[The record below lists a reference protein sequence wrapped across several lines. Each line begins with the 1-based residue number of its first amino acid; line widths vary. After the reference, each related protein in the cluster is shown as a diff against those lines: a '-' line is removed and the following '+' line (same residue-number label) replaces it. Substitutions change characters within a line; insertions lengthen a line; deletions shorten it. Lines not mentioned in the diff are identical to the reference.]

1 MNDLIMLILSFAG
14 VAIISVLLTVLIL
27 KKRYERR
34 LENFQDSVLK
44 KQRDEV
50 QNIYQTM
57 RAWRHDYHNH
67 IQSIKAM
74 LSMGRQAELSEYLD
88 TLETDLDSIDIAI
101 RTGNVGLD
109 AILSSK
115 VSIARKNNI
124 EVDCTAK
131 VPQDIKISD
140 VHLCAIV
147 GNLLDNAIEACE
159 KIKICGKNA
168 MDAGESLEN
177 GTNDSGSGKQDFPQ
191 TGGEKRRFIRIY
203 IGLFKQQLYISVSN
217 STCENRRRKIS
228 ELVTSKLG
236 EHGFGL
242 RRIDKIAE
250 RYSGYVNR
258 KNEPGIFATEVLLP
272 L

>member
-1 MNDLIMLILSFAG
+1 MFLQIIILLGS
-14 VAIISVLLTVLIL
+14 IILAVVITILLL
-27 KKRYERR
+27 KRKYDRR
-34 LENFQDSVLK
+34 LSDFQDSVLK

-74 LSMGRQAELSEYLD
+74 LAMKKFEELDAYLG
-88 TLETDLDSIDIAI
+88 TLEQDLDSIDIAI

-124 EVDCTAK
+124 EVNCTAK
-131 VPQDIKISD
+131 VPGELTISD

-159 KIKICGKNA
+159 KIKCNDNA
-168 MDAGESLEN
+168 ALPP
-177 GTNDSGSGKQDFPQ
+177 K
-191 TGGEKRRFIRIY
+191 FIRIY
-203 IGLFKQQLYISVSN
+203 IGMFKQQLYISVSN
-217 STCENRRRKIS
+217 STNAKRRRRIN

-242 RRIDKIAE
+242 RRIDKIVE
-250 RYSGYVNR
+250 QYDGFVNR
-258 KNEPGIFATEVLLP
+258 KNEPGIFATEVMLP

>member
-1 MNDLIMLILSFAG
+1 MYF
-14 VAIISVLLTVLIL
+14 IICAASICVSVICTVLFL
-27 KKRYERR
+27 KKRYENR
-34 LENFQDSVLK
+34 LEKFQDSVLK

-67 IQSIKAM
+67 IQTIKAL
-74 LSMGRQAELSEYLD
+74 LSMGKQEEMSDYLD
-88 TLETDLDSIDIAI
+88 NLEKDLDSIDIAI

-115 VSIARKNNI
+115 VSIARKNLI
-124 EVDCTAK
+124 EVNCTAK
-131 VPQDIKISD
+131 VPQDIAVSD

-159 KIKICGKNA
+159 KIENA
-168 MDAGESLEN
+168 
-177 GTNDSGSGKQDFPQ
+177 P
-191 TGGEKRRFIRIY
+191 RFIRVY
-203 IGLFKQQLYISVSN
+203 IGLFKSQLYISVTN
-217 STCENRRRKIS
+217 STKEKLRRRVS

-250 RYSGYVNR
+250 KYDGYVNR
-258 KNEPGIFATEVLLP
+258 KNEPGVFATEVMLP

>member
-1 MNDLIMLILSFAG
+1 MFVMVALATACLS
-14 VAIISVLLTVLIL
+14 ILLTILIL
-27 KKRYERR
+27 KNKYDKR
-34 LENFQDSVLK
+34 LSAFQDSVLK

-67 IQSIKAM
+67 MQSIKAL
-74 LSMGRQAELSEYLD
+74 LSMGKKEELSDYLD
-88 TLETDLDSIDIAI
+88 NLEKDLDSIDIAI

-124 EVDCTAK
+124 EVNCTAK
-131 VPQDIKISD
+131 VPQELTVSD

-147 GNLLDNAIEACE
+147 GNLMDNAIEACE
-159 KIKICGKNA
+159 KIPQ
-168 MDAGESLEN
+168 
-177 GTNDSGSGKQDFPQ
+177 GTAP
-191 TGGEKRRFIRIY
+191 RFIRIY
-203 IGLFKQQLYISVSN
+203 IGLFKSQLYISVSN
-217 STCENRRRKIS
+217 ATCEKHRRRLS

-242 RRIDKIAE
+242 RRIDKLAE
-250 RYSGYVNR
+250 KYDGYVNR
-258 KNEPGIFATEVLLP
+258 KNEPGIFATEVMLP

>member
-1 MNDLIMLILSFAG
+1 MVLLAAFGAAL
-14 VAIISVLLTVLIL
+14 ISVILTIIIL
-27 KKRYERR
+27 KNKYDRR
-34 LENFQDSVLK
+34 LSDFQDSVLK

-67 IQSIKAM
+67 MQAIKAL
-74 LSMGRQAELSEYLD
+74 LSMGKKEELSDYLD
-88 TLETDLDSIDIAI
+88 NLEKDLDSIDIAI

-124 EVDCTAK
+124 EVNCTAK
-131 VPQDIKISD
+131 VPDALKISD

-147 GNLLDNAIEACE
+147 GNLMDNAIEACE
-159 KIKICGKNA
+159 KIT
-168 MDAGESLEN
+168 E
-177 GTNDSGSGKQDFPQ
+177 GTAP
-191 TGGEKRRFIRIY
+191 RFIRIY
-203 IGLFKQQLYISVSN
+203 IGLFKSQLYISVSN
-217 STCENRRRKIS
+217 STCEKHRRRLS

-242 RRIDKIAE
+242 RRIDKLAE
-250 RYSGYVNR
+250 KYDGYVNR
-258 KNEPGIFATEVLLP
+258 KNEPGIFATEVMLP

>member
-1 MNDLIMLILSFAG
+1 MFLQILICVGLVVLAVVITIL
-14 VAIISVLLTVLIL
+14 LL
-27 KKRYERR
+27 KRKYDKR
-34 LENFQDSVLK
+34 LSDFQDSVLK

-74 LSMGRQAELSEYLD
+74 LAMKKFEELD
-88 TLETDLDSIDIAI
+88 TYLATLEQDLDSIDIAI

-124 EVDCTAK
+124 EVNCTAK
-131 VPQDIKISD
+131 VPDQLKISD

-159 KIKICGKNA
+159 KIKSEEGN
-168 MDAGESLEN
+168 
-177 GTNDSGSGKQDFPQ
+177 QFPQ
-191 TGGEKRRFIRIY
+191 KFIRIY
-203 IGLFKQQLYISVSN
+203 IGMFKHQLYISVSN
-217 STCENRRRKIS
+217 STNAKHRRRLN

-242 RRIDKIAE
+242 RRIDKITE
-250 RYSGYVNR
+250 QYDGFVNR
-258 KNEPGIFATEVLLP
+258 KNEPGIFATEVMLP
-272 L
+272 V

>member
-1 MNDLIMLILSFAG
+1 MYLLVALATACLS
-14 VAIISVLLTVLIL
+14 ILLTILIL
-27 KKRYERR
+27 KSKYDKR
-34 LENFQDSVLK
+34 LSDFQDSVLK

-67 IQSIKAM
+67 MQAIKAL
-74 LSMGRQAELSEYLD
+74 LSMGKKEELSDYLD
-88 TLETDLDSIDIAI
+88 KLEKDLDSIDIAI

-124 EVDCTAK
+124 EVNCTAK
-131 VPQDIKISD
+131 VPADLKISD

-147 GNLLDNAIEACE
+147 GNLLDNAIEACD
-159 KIKICGKNA
+159 KITEGA
-168 MDAGESLEN
+168 V
-177 GTNDSGSGKQDFPQ
+177 P
-191 TGGEKRRFIRIY
+191 RFIRIY
-203 IGLFKQQLYISVSN
+203 IGLFKSQLYISVSN
-217 STCENRRRKIS
+217 STCEKHRRRLN

-242 RRIDKIAE
+242 RRIDKLAE
-250 RYSGYVNR
+250 KYDGYVNR
-258 KNEPGIFATEVLLP
+258 KNEPGIFATEVMLP

>member
-1 MNDLIMLILSFAG
+1 MNELIKYFLICTAAAL
-14 VAIISVLLTVLIL
+14 ISAVCTVLAL
-27 KKRYERR
+27 KKRNERQ
-34 LENFQDSVLK
+34 LEDFQDSVLK

-67 IQSIKAM
+67 IQSVKAL

-88 TLETDLDSIDIAI
+88 NLEKDLDSIDIAI

-124 EVDCTAK
+124 EVNCTAK
-131 VPQDIKISD
+131 VPQNLKITD

-147 GNLLDNAIEACE
+147 GNLMDNAIEACE
-159 KIKICGKNA
+159 KMRC
-168 MDAGESLEN
+168 S
-177 GTNDSGSGKQDFPQ
+177 TNCKDP
-191 TGGEKRRFIRIY
+191 EKAVPRFIRVY
-203 IGLFKQQLYISVSN
+203 IGLFKSQLYISVTN
-217 STCENRRRKIS
+217 STNAVKRRRVT

-242 RRIDKIAE
+242 RRIDKIVE
-250 RYSGYVNR
+250 HYDGYVNR
-258 KNEPGIFATEVLLP
+258 KNEPGVFATEVLLP

>member
-1 MNDLIMLILSFAG
+1 MLLLVALG
-14 VAIISVLLTVLIL
+14 VAVISVLLTILIL
-27 KKRYERR
+27 KKKYDRR
-34 LENFQDSVLK
+34 LSDFQDSVLK

-67 IQSIKAM
+67 MQSIKAM
-74 LSMGRQAELSEYLD
+74 LEMGKKDELSDYLD
-88 TLETDLDSIDIAI
+88 NLEKDLDSIDIAI

-124 EVDCTAK
+124 DVNCTAK
-131 VPQDIKISD
+131 VPSELSVPD

-147 GNLLDNAIEACE
+147 GNLMDNAIEACE
-159 KIKICGKNA
+159 KIP
-168 MDAGESLEN
+168 AG
-177 GTNDSGSGKQDFPQ
+177 TAP
-191 TGGEKRRFIRIY
+191 RFIRIY
-203 IGLFKQQLYISVSN
+203 IGLFKSQLYISVTN
-217 STCENRRRKIS
+217 STKEKKRRRLA
-228 ELVTSKLG
+228 ELVTCKLG

-242 RRIDKIAE
+242 RRIDRLAA
-250 RYSGYVNR
+250 RYDGYVNR
-258 KNEPGIFATEVLLP
+258 KNEPGVFATEVMLP

>member
-1 MNDLIMLILSFAG
+1 MLLLAALG
-14 VAIISVLLTVLIL
+14 AAVISVILTILIL
-27 KKRYERR
+27 KKKYDRR
-34 LENFQDSVLK
+34 LSDFQDSVLK

-74 LSMGRQAELSEYLD
+74 LEMGKKEELSDYLD
-88 TLETDLDSIDIAI
+88 NLEKDLDSIDIAI

-115 VSIARKNNI
+115 VSVARKNNI
-124 EVDCTAK
+124 EVNCTAK
-131 VPQDIKISD
+131 VPSELSVPD

-147 GNLLDNAIEACE
+147 GNLMDNAIEACE
-159 KIKICGKNA
+159 KIP
-168 MDAGESLEN
+168 AG
-177 GTNDSGSGKQDFPQ
+177 TAP
-191 TGGEKRRFIRIY
+191 RFIRIY
-203 IGLFKQQLYISVSN
+203 IGLFKRQLYISVTN
-217 STCENRRRKIS
+217 STKEKRRRRLS
-228 ELVTSKLG
+228 EFVTCKLG

-242 RRIDKIAE
+242 RRIDRLAA
-250 RYSGYVNR
+250 RYEGYVNR
-258 KNEPGIFATEVLLP
+258 KNEPGVFATEVMLP

>member
-1 MNDLIMLILSFAG
+1 MFVMVALATACLS
-14 VAIISVLLTVLIL
+14 ILLTILIL
-27 KKRYERR
+27 KNIYDKR
-34 LENFQDSVLK
+34 LSAFQDSVLK

-67 IQSIKAM
+67 MQSIKAL
-74 LSMGRQAELSEYLD
+74 LSMGKKEELSDYLD
-88 TLETDLDSIDIAI
+88 NLEKDLDSIDIAI

-124 EVDCTAK
+124 EVNCTAK
-131 VPQDIKISD
+131 VPQELTVSD

-147 GNLLDNAIEACE
+147 GNLMDNAIEACE
-159 KIKICGKNA
+159 KIPQ
-168 MDAGESLEN
+168 
-177 GTNDSGSGKQDFPQ
+177 GTAP
-191 TGGEKRRFIRIY
+191 RFIRIY
-203 IGLFKQQLYISVSN
+203 IGLFKSQLYISVSN
-217 STCENRRRKIS
+217 ATCEKHRRRLS

-242 RRIDKIAE
+242 RRIDKLAE
-250 RYSGYVNR
+250 KYDGYVNR
-258 KNEPGIFATEVLLP
+258 KNEPGIFATEVMLP

>member
-1 MNDLIMLILSFAG
+1 MLLL
-14 VAIISVLLTVLIL
+14 VALGAALISVILTILIL
-27 KKRYERR
+27 KNKYDKR
-34 LENFQDSVLK
+34 LSDFQDSVLK

-67 IQSIKAM
+67 MQAIKAL
-74 LSMGRQAELSEYLD
+74 LSMGKKEELSEYLD
-88 TLETDLDSIDIAI
+88 NLEKDLDSIDIAI

-124 EVDCTAK
+124 EVNCTAK
-131 VPQDIKISD
+131 VPADLKISD

-147 GNLLDNAIEACE
+147 GNLMDNAIEACE
-159 KIKICGKNA
+159 KIT
-168 MDAGESLEN
+168 D
-177 GTNDSGSGKQDFPQ
+177 GTAP
-191 TGGEKRRFIRIY
+191 RFIRIY
-203 IGLFKQQLYISVSN
+203 IGLFKSQLYISVSN
-217 STCENRRRKIS
+217 STCEKHRRRLN

-242 RRIDKIAE
+242 RRIDKLAE
-250 RYSGYVNR
+250 KYDGYVNR
-258 KNEPGIFATEVLLP
+258 KNEPGIFATEVMLP

>member
-1 MNDLIMLILSFAG
+1 MNWLIKLLLICILCIILSVTFT
-14 VAIISVLLTVLIL
+14 ILLL
-27 KKRYERR
+27 KRKYDKR
-34 LENFQDSVLK
+34 LSDFQDSVLK

-74 LSMGRQAELSEYLD
+74 LAMKKFRELDDYLG
-88 TLETDLDSIDIAI
+88 TLEQDLDSIDIAI
-101 RTGNVGLD
+101 RTGNVSLD

-124 EVDCTAK
+124 EVNCSAR
-131 VPQDIKISD
+131 VPGELKISD

-159 KIKICGKNA
+159 KIKSSGENA
-168 MDAGESLEN
+168 
-177 GTNDSGSGKQDFPQ
+177 FPQ
-191 TGGEKRRFIRIY
+191 KFIRIY
-203 IGLFKQQLYISVSN
+203 IGMFKEQLYISVLN
-217 STCENRRRKIS
+217 STNATRRRRLN

-250 RYSGYVNR
+250 KYDGFVNR
-258 KNEPGIFATEVLLP
+258 KNEPGIFATEVMLP

>member
-1 MNDLIMLILSFAG
+1 MLLIIISILSS
-14 VAIISVLLTVLIL
+14 ILLSVTFTILLL
-27 KKRYERR
+27 KRKYDKR
-34 LENFQDSVLK
+34 LSDFQDSVLK

-74 LSMGRQAELSEYLD
+74 LAMKKFEELDAYLG
-88 TLETDLDSIDIAI
+88 TLEQDLDSIDIAI

-124 EVDCTAK
+124 EVNCTAK
-131 VPQDIKISD
+131 VPGELTISD

-159 KIKICGKNA
+159 KIKCS
-168 MDAGESLEN
+168 GEGALPP
-177 GTNDSGSGKQDFPQ
+177 K
-191 TGGEKRRFIRIY
+191 FIRIY
-203 IGLFKQQLYISVSN
+203 IGMFKQQLYISVSN
-217 STCENRRRKIS
+217 STNAKRRRRLN

-250 RYSGYVNR
+250 QYDGFVNR
-258 KNEPGIFATEVLLP
+258 KNEPGIFATEVMLP

>member
-1 MNDLIMLILSFAG
+1 MFLQIIILLG
-14 VAIISVLLTVLIL
+14 GIILAVVITIL
-27 KKRYERR
+27 RLKRKYDRR
-34 LENFQDSVLK
+34 LSDFQDSVLK

-74 LSMGRQAELSEYLD
+74 LAMKKFEELDAYLG
-88 TLETDLDSIDIAI
+88 TLEQDLDSIDIAI

-124 EVDCTAK
+124 EVNCTAK
-131 VPQDIKISD
+131 VPGELTISD

-159 KIKICGKNA
+159 KIKCS
-168 MDAGESLEN
+168 GEGAL
-177 GTNDSGSGKQDFPQ
+177 PQ
-191 TGGEKRRFIRIY
+191 KFIRIY
-203 IGLFKQQLYISVSN
+203 IGVFKQQLYISVSN
-217 STCENRRRKIS
+217 STNAKHRRRLN

-250 RYSGYVNR
+250 QYDGFVNR
-258 KNEPGIFATEVLLP
+258 KNEPGIFATEVMLP

>member
-1 MNDLIMLILSFAG
+1 MIF
-14 VAIISVLLTVLIL
+14 SVLITVLISVVLTIIIL
-27 KKRYERR
+27 KKKYDRR
-34 LENFQDSVLK
+34 LADFQDSVLK

-74 LSMGRQAELSEYLD
+74 RAMGKDSELSDYLD
-88 TLETDLDSIDIAI
+88 NLEKDLDSIDIAI

-115 VSIARKNNI
+115 VSIARKNSI
-124 EVDCTAK
+124 EVNCTAK
-131 VPQDIKISD
+131 VPGELKITD

-147 GNLLDNAIEACE
+147 GNLMDNAIEACE
-159 KIKICGKNA
+159 KIPLGR
-168 MDAGESLEN
+168 N
-177 GTNDSGSGKQDFPQ
+177 GLAT
-191 TGGEKRRFIRIY
+191 RFIRIY
-203 IGLFKQQLYISVSN
+203 IGLFKNQLYISISN
-217 STCENRRRKIS
+217 STNVRKRQRIT
-228 ELVTSKLG
+228 ELVTSKIG

-242 RRIDKIAE
+242 RRIDKLVDK
-250 RYSGYVNR
+250 YDGYVNR
-258 KNEPGIFATEVLLP
+258 KNEPGVFATEVMLP

>member
-1 MNDLIMLILSFAG
+1 MFLQILICVGCIVLAVVITIL
-14 VAIISVLLTVLIL
+14 LL
-27 KKRYERR
+27 KRKYDKR
-34 LENFQDSVLK
+34 LSDFQDSVLK

-74 LSMGRQAELSEYLD
+74 LAMKKFEELDAYLC
-88 TLETDLDSIDIAI
+88 TLEQDLDSIDIAI

-124 EVDCTAK
+124 EVNCTAK
-131 VPQDIKISD
+131 VPDQLKISD

-159 KIKICGKNA
+159 KIKSEEGN
-168 MDAGESLEN
+168 
-177 GTNDSGSGKQDFPQ
+177 QFPQ
-191 TGGEKRRFIRIY
+191 KFIRIY
-203 IGLFKQQLYISVSN
+203 IGMFKQQLYISVSN
-217 STCENRRRKIS
+217 STNAKHRRRLN

-250 RYSGYVNR
+250 KYDGFVNR
-258 KNEPGIFATEVLLP
+258 KNEPGIFATEVMLP

>member
-1 MNDLIMLILSFAG
+1 MLLL
-14 VAIISVLLTVLIL
+14 VALGAALISVILTILIL
-27 KKRYERR
+27 KNKYDKR
-34 LENFQDSVLK
+34 LSDFQDSVLK

-67 IQSIKAM
+67 MQSIKAM
-74 LSMGRQAELSEYLD
+74 LELGETAELSEYLD
-88 TLETDLDSIDIAI
+88 NLEKDLDSIDIAI

-124 EVDCTAK
+124 EVNCTAK
-131 VPQDIKISD
+131 VPQDLKISD
-140 VHLCAIV
+140 VHFCAIV
-147 GNLLDNAIEACE
+147 GNLMDNAIEACE
-159 KIKICGKNA
+159 KIPAAC
-168 MDAGESLEN
+168 
-177 GTNDSGSGKQDFPQ
+177 P
-191 TGGEKRRFIRIY
+191 RFIRIY
-203 IGLFKQQLYISVSN
+203 IGLFKSQLYISVSN
-217 STCENRRRKIS
+217 STKEKKRRRLG

-242 RRIDKIAE
+242 RRIDKLAE
-250 RYSGYVNR
+250 KYDGYVNR
-258 KNEPGIFATEVLLP
+258 KNEPGIFATEVMLP

>member
-1 MNDLIMLILSFAG
+1 MFLQILICVGLVVLAVVITIL
-14 VAIISVLLTVLIL
+14 LL
-27 KKRYERR
+27 KRKYDKR
-34 LENFQDSVLK
+34 LSDFQDSVLK

-74 LSMGRQAELSEYLD
+74 LAMKKFEELDAYLC
-88 TLETDLDSIDIAI
+88 TLEQDLDSIDIAI

-124 EVDCTAK
+124 EVNCTAK
-131 VPQDIKISD
+131 VPDQLKISD

-159 KIKICGKNA
+159 KIKSEEGN
-168 MDAGESLEN
+168 
-177 GTNDSGSGKQDFPQ
+177 QFPQ
-191 TGGEKRRFIRIY
+191 KFIRIY
-203 IGLFKQQLYISVSN
+203 IGMFKQQLYIFCFKLN
-217 STCENRRRKIS
+217 KCKAPSTPQRTCY
-228 ELVTSKLG
+228 
-236 EHGFGL
+236 F
-242 RRIDKIAE
+242 
-250 RYSGYVNR
+250 
-258 KNEPGIFATEVLLP
+258 
-272 L
+272 

>member
-1 MNDLIMLILSFAG
+1 MLLL
-14 VAIISVLLTVLIL
+14 VALGAAVISVILTILIL
-27 KKRYERR
+27 KKKYDKR
-34 LENFQDSVLK
+34 LSDFQDSVLK

-67 IQSIKAM
+67 MQAIKAL
-74 LSMGRQAELSEYLD
+74 LSMGKKEELSDYLD
-88 TLETDLDSIDIAI
+88 NLEKDLDSIDIAI

-115 VSIARKNNI
+115 VSIARKNSI
-124 EVDCTAK
+124 EVNCTAK
-131 VPQDIKISD
+131 VPDELKISD

-159 KIKICGKNA
+159 KIT
-168 MDAGESLEN
+168 E
-177 GTNDSGSGKQDFPQ
+177 GSEP
-191 TGGEKRRFIRIY
+191 RFIRIY
-203 IGLFKQQLYISVSN
+203 IGLFKSQLYISVSN
-217 STCENRRRKIS
+217 STCEKHRRRLS

-242 RRIDKIAE
+242 RRIDKLAE
-250 RYSGYVNR
+250 KYDGYVNR
-258 KNEPGIFATEVLLP
+258 KNEPGIFATEVMLP

>member
-1 MNDLIMLILSFAG
+1 MFLQILICVGLVVLAVVITIL
-14 VAIISVLLTVLIL
+14 LL
-27 KKRYERR
+27 KRKYDKR
-34 LENFQDSVLK
+34 LSDFQDSVLK

-74 LSMGRQAELSEYLD
+74 LAMKKFEELDAYLC
-88 TLETDLDSIDIAI
+88 TLEQDLDSIDIAI

-124 EVDCTAK
+124 EVNCTAK
-131 VPQDIKISD
+131 VPDQLKISD

-159 KIKICGKNA
+159 KIKSEEGN
-168 MDAGESLEN
+168 
-177 GTNDSGSGKQDFPQ
+177 QFPQ
-191 TGGEKRRFIRIY
+191 KFIRIY
-203 IGLFKQQLYISVSN
+203 IGMFKQQLYISVSN
-217 STCENRRRKIS
+217 STNAKHRRRLN

-250 RYSGYVNR
+250 QYYGFVNR
-258 KNEPGIFATEVLLP
+258 KNEPGIFATEVMLP
-272 L
+272 V

>member
-1 MNDLIMLILSFAG
+1 MINVIKLILICT
-14 VAIISVLLTVLIL
+14 VCIIAAVCLTILFL
-27 KKRYERR
+27 KKKYENQ
-34 LENFQDSVLK
+34 LSDFQDSVIK

-67 IQSIKAM
+67 MQSIKAM
-74 LSMGRQAELSEYLD
+74 LEMGKKEELSEYLD
-88 TLETDLDSIDIAI
+88 NLEKDLDSIDIAI

-124 EVDCTAK
+124 EVNCTAK
-131 VPQDIKISD
+131 VPADLKISD

-147 GNLLDNAIEACE
+147 GNLMDNAIEACE
-159 KIKICGKNA
+159 KIS
-168 MDAGESLEN
+168 AG
-177 GTNDSGSGKQDFPQ
+177 TAPK
-191 TGGEKRRFIRIY
+191 FIRVY
-203 IGLFKQQLYISVSN
+203 IGLFKSQLYISVTN
-217 STCENRRRKIS
+217 STCEKHRKRLS

-242 RRIDKIAE
+242 RRIDKLAE
-250 RYSGYVNR
+250 KYDGYVNR
-258 KNEPGIFATEVLLP
+258 KNEPGIFATEVMLP